1 MLITSKDNKYI
12 RLVNELKK
20 KKYREKYGMFPAE
33 GKRLIE
39 DLTAA
44 SLMPHILLYAEDFS
58 DIAFLEKISLS
69 ADHTFAVSR
78 SLFGKICETQ
88 NDQGVLAVFPVFCP
102 ELDRYV
108 PDENAL
114 LLILNGVSITSE
126 TSAPIYVRQAD
137 KVFITTV
144 NGTENSG
151 GEITLTSDDDGLNAA
166 GGVDQSG
173 LGGPWGRDTFSGSS
187 DGTILISGG
196 TLHITASADGIDA
209 NGSLEITGGAI
220 TICGPDQGDTATL
233 DYDTSAVIS
242 GGTFIGTGASGMAQ
256 TFSASE
262 QGVIA
267 VNTGNLAAGTS
278 VTLTDS
284 QGNTLLSCE
293 PALSFSAVILSS
305 PDLISGETYTLTAGS
320 ASQELTAQ

>member
-1 MLITSKDNKYI
+1 MKRKKISTFLLALALASGELFYGTAVPVFAGSELFSDRDFETEYQEDECIPIVLNGNTAECNSDGVQISDGMITI
-12 RLVNELKK
+12 T
-20 KKYREKYGMFPAE
+20 AE
-33 GKRLIE
+33 GTYLIFGE
-39 DLTAA
+39 LTNG
-44 SLMPHILLYAEDFS
+44 MIIVDT
-58 DIAFLEKISLS
+58 EKESK
-69 ADHTFAVSR
+69 VR
-78 SLFGKICETQ
+78 
-88 NDQGVLAVFPVFCP
+88 
-102 ELDRYV
+102 
-108 PDENAL
+108 
-114 LLILNGVSITSE
+114 LILNGVSITSE

-173 LGGPWGRDTFSGSS
+173 LGGPWGRDPFGNSSG
-187 DGTILISGG
+187 GTILISGG

-320 ASQELTAQ
+320 ASQEFTAQ

>member
-1 MLITSKDNKYI
+1 MDSADDAVHSNGTITVSGGTFEISSGDDGFHADDTLTVTGGTIQITEY
-12 RLVNELKK
+12 
-20 KKYREKYGMFPAE
+20 YE
-33 GKRLIE
+33 GLE
-39 DLTAA
+39 DL
-44 SLMPHILLYAEDFS
+44 HVEI
-58 DIAFLEKISLS
+58 
-69 ADHTFAVSR
+69 
-78 SLFGKICETQ
+78 
-88 NDQGVLAVFPVFCP
+88 
-102 ELDRYV
+102 
-108 PDENAL
+108 
-114 LLILNGVSITSE
+114 
-126 TSAPIYVRQAD
+126 
-137 KVFITTV
+137 
-144 NGTENSG
+144 SG

-173 LGGPWGRDTFSGSS
+173 LGGPWGRDPFSGSS

-278 VTLTDS
+278 VTITDS

-320 ASQELTAQ
+320 ASQEFTAQ